1 MIAMFTLSPTVSV
14 RPDELT
20 AGQAEKSILC
30 LDLAPQRLRLTLL
43 DPQRRMMWLDEYA
56 QPTLLTEESLLT
68 QLPALF
74 DEHPLLH
81 YDQFAHIRVAVN
93 ASAFTLIPNELY
105 RKEYASNYL
114 TLMRGHQPP
123 PNEIASAYEHDEGFT
138 VAFGL
143 DRAISEFVGGQYPL
157 QPITYVH
164 QASTLIRATQRI
176 DQPETATQKLFLHFE
191 EEFVFVLFRD
201 AHRLTYCNRFGY
213 KNVQDLVYYVLYV
226 ADELGVDPDTL
237 TVLAYG
243 EITPF
248 AEAYISLSRFLP
260 ELRIGTPPRGLNPAA
275 DLADLPEHRYLDLQG
290 LCLLG

>member
-1 MIAMFTLSPTVSV
+1 MIVMPTLSPTVSV
-14 RPDELT
+14 RPDALT

-43 DPQRRMMWLDEYA
+43 DPQRRMVWLDEYA

-68 QLPALF
+68 QLPTLF
-74 DEHPLLH
+74 GDHPLLH
-81 YDQFAHIRVAVN
+81 YDQFQQIRVAVN

-123 PNEIASAYEHDEGFT
+123 PNEIASAYEHNEGFT
-138 VAFGL
+138 VVFGL
-143 DRAISEFVGGQYPL
+143 DRAITEFVGGQYPL

-164 QASTLIRATQRI
+164 QASTLIRATQPI
-176 DQPETATQKLFLHFE
+176 DKQEPETQNLFLHFE
-191 EEFVFVLFRD
+191 EEFAFVLFREE
-201 AHRLTYCNRFGY
+201 RKLRYCNRFGY

-237 TVLAYG
+237 NVLAYG

-248 AEAYISLSRFLP
+248 AEAYIALSRFLP
-260 ELRIGTPPRGLNPAA
+260 NLHIGSPPSGLNPAP

-290 LCLLG
+290 LCLLS